1 MALRSFARFLFIDCR
16 IQKAI
21 SAMQSTALRYFYQVG
36 RTGSLTAAAERL
48 HVAVSAVSRQI
59 AKMEEETGVPL
70 FERRARGM
78 VLTPAGEVLMAFAR
92 RNLLEV
98 EQVMAE
104 VKGLHAVGQSVVT
117 LACSEGFAWDLLPNV
132 MAHFREQYPGMQF
145 KLNVVG
151 AAKASQMV
159 IDGEADI
166 SVTYSLG
173 PVEGLNIAYRESG
186 PIFALMRRD
195 HPLAARKLLSLND
208 LSPYP
213 LALPEQGSTVRQL
226 FDIACGMRGLLFA
239 PVFTSHSLGAVYRFT
254 ARSPDTVALGGFLT
268 VQERAEEDAM
278 ALVPMAESELHQRTL
293 QVQTMAGRK
302 LPPAVA
308 AFIDF
313 LVAAIRQIRT
323 RHELGALQAD
333 K

>member
-1 MALRSFARFLFIDCR
+1 
-16 IQKAI
+16 
-21 SAMQSTALRYFYQVG
+21 
-36 RTGSLTAAAERL
+36 
-48 HVAVSAVSRQI
+48 
-59 AKMEEETGVPL
+59 
-70 FERRARGM
+70 
-78 VLTPAGEVLMAFAR
+78 
-92 RNLLEV
+92 
-98 EQVMAE
+98 
-104 VKGLHAVGQSVVT
+104 
-117 LACSEGFAWDLLPNV
+117 

-213 LALPEQGSTVRQL
+213 LALPEEGSTVRQL

-268 VQERAEEDAM
+268 VQERAEEDGM
-278 ALVPMAESELHQRTL
+278 ALVPWPRANCTSAPCRSRPWPGASCRRRWRPSSISWWRRSARSARGTNW
-293 QVQTMAGRK
+293 GRCK
-302 LPPAVA
+302 PTNEAMDTP
-308 AFIDF
+308 
-313 LVAAIRQIRT
+313 
-323 RHELGALQAD
+323 
-333 K
+333 

>member
-1 MALRSFARFLFIDCR
+1 MTLHSFARISADNCQFE
-16 IQKAI
+16 KAL

-132 MAHFREQYPGMQF
+132 MAQFREQYPGMQF

-195 HPLAARKLLSLND
+195 HPLAARKLLALND

-268 VQERAEEDAM
+268 VQERAEEDGM

-313 LVAAIRQIRT
+313 LVAAIRQIRN
-323 RHELGALQAD
+323 RHVLGALQSD

>member
-1 MALRSFARFLFIDCR
+1 MALQSFARISDDNCQFENAL
-16 IQKAI
+16 

-132 MAHFREQYPGMQF
+132 MAQFREQYPGMQF

-195 HPLAARKLLSLND
+195 HPLAARKLLALND

-268 VQERAEEDAM
+268 VQERAEEDGM

-313 LVAAIRQIRT
+313 LVAAIRQIRN
-323 RHELGALQAD
+323 RHVLGARQSD

>member
-1 MALRSFARFLFIDCR
+1 
-16 IQKAI
+16 
-21 SAMQSTALRYFYQVG
+21 MQSTALRYFYQVG

-254 ARSPDTVALGGFLT
+254 ARSPETVALGGFLT